1 MASKEGLS
9 GFFLVYTLAEYFTA
23 FFHSAGVKKQ
33 GWKGEIFMKSKE
45 ELSLKVTKEIVVKF
59 IEMGGVSVNS
69 FEGVWKKVHG
79 TVSDSIK
86 ETALEK

>member
-1 MASKEGLS
+1 M
-9 GFFLVYTLAEYFTA
+9 A
-23 FFHSAGVKKQ
+23 FFHSAGVNTQ
-33 GWKGEIFMKSKE
+33 GWKGVIFMKSKE

-79 TVSDSIK
+79 TVRDSLK
-86 ETALEK
+86 ETAPEK